1 MLWLSSSQSSFICYS
16 LARQKICMFFCGSS
30 ATCSPNAALHFLGQC
45 QQLGSERLSLCQTFC
60 LEKCWFAS
68 QSKQF
73 NKTCQIWPRPKSRG
87 KCVVHTTYSNVDSSA
102 KFWLKFNDSDF
113 GLSTEAPDPNHGG
126 HKKIKKSQFS
136 RDCLKTEFIF
146 SGHFLNFCNF
156 YCVCGFFFTFREC
169 L

>member
-1 MLWLSSSQSSFICYS
+1 MTYIAHIFSYNTCSDGLSYAYIFIKMLMTQAADSSMCHGFQVPNPVLSAIL

-73 NKTCQIWPRPKSRG
+73 NKTCQMSPRPKSRG

-102 KFWLKFNDSDF
+102 KF
-113 GLSTEAPDPNHGG
+113 
-126 HKKIKKSQFS
+126 
-136 RDCLKTEFIF
+136 
-146 SGHFLNFCNF
+146 
-156 YCVCGFFFTFREC
+156 
-169 L
+169 